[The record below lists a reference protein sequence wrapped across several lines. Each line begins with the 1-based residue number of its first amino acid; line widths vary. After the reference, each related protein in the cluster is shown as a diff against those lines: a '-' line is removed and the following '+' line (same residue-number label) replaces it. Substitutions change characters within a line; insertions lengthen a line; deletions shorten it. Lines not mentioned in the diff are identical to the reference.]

1 MTKDSKKQIIL
12 HFFGGLGISSYLCMS
27 NDVLQIKTQIMTHS
41 IAIIILTITLL
52 AAPVRVS
59 AGKTVTVSAGNL
71 QSLFDTYD
79 LTYERDLTLEGTI
92 NGSDVRVLRK
102 WANSQRTLNLSDC
115 RIVAGGD
122 PYYEDYT
129 TEDDVIGPYM
139 FADKEF
145 KSLVLPNT
153 LKKIGD
159 YALTFCGDSLVFPP
173 TLTWIGDHAITKNL
187 FKRLH
192 IPATLV
198 HIGNGALNGNIS
210 LEDVTID
217 EGNPEFVLEDGY
229 LYTRDHTRL
238 LSYFGPIGTRAESFT
253 IRPEVKIIDDKA
265 FNYHRSYNITL
276 NEQVEYIGE
285 EAFKY
290 VLYNMAPHQ
299 KKLVIPNSV
308 TYIGASA
315 FENCYIDKVIISD
328 NVEYLRNNT
337 FAYCFIDDIHL
348 PAKLKHIGR
357 AALNN
362 NRMRNLVLPDGLE
375 TMEEYALYGLTKGS
389 LVIPESLR
397 HIDEFAFSGIFV
409 DTINILPPLDSI
421 PKAAFYSSQ
430 SLVKLILP
438 PTVKRIGQSA
448 FYECYRLK
456 NCQLPDGLEEI
467 GPWALAGA
475 DYMKEWHIPASV
487 RKIEWAAFAVPN
499 FSSHTVYMYSQEPP
513 AETDPQAFKDW
524 TMKQSVLYVPKGCIE
539 NYQQAPWNTF
549 GEIRE
554 FEPTSVK
561 SIPSASDD
569 MEQRSFDLGGR
580 PVSDSH
586 HGLRIVM
593 TPNGTKKVVK

>member
-1 MTKDSKKQIIL
+1 MTNRITL
-12 HFFGGLGISSYLCMS
+12 F
-27 NDVLQIKTQIMTHS
+27 
-41 IAIIILTITLL
+41 ILTVLLL
-52 AAPVRVS
+52 ATPSRLA

-71 QSLFDTYD
+71 QSLFDAND
-79 LTYERDLTLEGTI
+79 LMHESNLTLKGTI
-92 NGSDVRVLRK
+92 NGSDVKVLRK
-102 WANSQRTLNLSDC
+102 WANSNKALNLLDC
-115 RIVAGGD
+115 RIVAGGE

-129 TEDDVIGPYM
+129 TEDDVIGSYM

-210 LEDVTID
+210 LENVTID
-217 EGNPEFVLEDGY
+217 EDHPEFVLEDGY

-238 LSYFGPIGTRAESFT
+238 LSYFGAIGTQAESFT

-265 FNYHRSYNITL
+265 FNYHRAKSLTL
-276 NEQVEYIGE
+276 NEQLEYIGE

-290 VLYNMAPHQ
+290 VLQQAFQEKP
-299 KKLVIPNSV
+299 LVIPNSV

-315 FENCYIDKVIISD
+315 FDNCYMSSVIISD
-328 NVEYLRNNT
+328 NVEYLRDFT
-337 FAYCFIDDIHL
+337 FATCFIDDIHL

-375 TMEEYALYGLTKGS
+375 TIEGRALYGLTKGS
-389 LVIPESLR
+389 LVIPESVR
-397 HIDEFAFSGIFV
+397 HIDEFAFSGIYV
-409 DTINILPPLDSI
+409 DTINILPPLDTI

-438 PTVKRIGQSA
+438 PTIKRIGQSA

-456 NCQLPDGLEEI
+456 SCQLPDGLEEI

-475 DYMKEWHIPASV
+475 DHMEEWHIPASV
-487 RKIEWAAFAVPN
+487 RKIEEAAFAVPN

-513 AETDPQAFKDW
+513 AETHPRAFQYW
-524 TMKQSVLYVPKGCIE
+524 TMEQSVLYVPKGCIDR
-539 NYQQAPWNTF
+539 YQQAPWNTF

-554 FEPTSVK
+554 FEATSVK
-561 SIPSASDD
+561 PLSNTHDNQ
-569 MEQRSFDLGGR
+569 ELRSFDLGGR
-580 PVSDSH
+580 PISDSH
-586 HGLRIVM
+586 HGLHIIQ
-593 TPNGTKKVVK
+593 TPNGAKKVVK

>member
-1 MTKDSKKQIIL
+1 
-12 HFFGGLGISSYLCMS
+12 MS

-375 TMEEYALYGLTKGS
+375 TIEEYALYGLTKGS

-487 RKIEWAAFAVPN
+487 RKIENAAFAVPN

-513 AETDPQAFKDW
+513 AETDAQAFKDW
-524 TMKQSVLYVPKGCIE
+524 TMQESVLYVPKGCIE

>member
-1 MTKDSKKQIIL
+1 
-12 HFFGGLGISSYLCMS
+12 
-27 NDVLQIKTQIMTHS
+27 MTHS

-159 YALTFCGDSLVFPP
+159 FALTFCGDSLVFPP

-348 PAKLKHIGR
+348 HAKLKHIGR

-362 NRMRNLVLPDGLE
+362 NTMRNLVLPDGLE
-375 TMEEYALYGLTKGS
+375 TIEEYALYGLTKGS

-487 RKIEWAAFAVPN
+487 RKIENAAFAVPN

-513 AETDPQAFKDW
+513 AETDAQAFKDW
-524 TMKQSVLYVPKGCIE
+524 TMQESVLYVPKGCIE